1 MSHALLP
8 VCEQVA
14 TINLVRRQELCVI
27 STLCALIILRLR
39 NRAAL
44 IYDITVELYLKYYRD
59 YVISDVPLPQQLL
72 PVIWREG

>member
-14 TINLVRRQELCVI
+14 TINLVRRRELCVI
-27 STLCALIILRLR
+27 FTLITRLR

-44 IYDITVELYLKYYRD
+44 IYDVTVELYLKYYRD
-59 YVISDVPLPQQLL
+59 YVISDVSLPQQLL
-72 PVIWREG
+72 PVIRREG